1 MPKTDKIEAIMN
13 MLDDTIRA
21 MKNGENTE
29 EVLNSALNQTRL
41 DGCQFSKDDII
52 ALTEHIVFGLYDGK
66 FPEDTGF
73 YSGPTMIL
81 FTQRMQIEN
90 LYLNWCKEN
99 GVADKPNSLVTFMQI
114 NDWLNEEQIM
124 ADLNLVDSIKKK
136 LRNLHL
142 NWIPEDKKE

>member
-1 MPKTDKIEAIMN
+1 MTETNEIEAIMN

-21 MKNGENTE
+21 MKNGEDTE
-29 EVLNSALNQTRL
+29 EVLNSVLNQTRL
-41 DGCQFSKDDII
+41 DGYQFSKDDII
-52 ALTEHIVFGLYDGK
+52 ELAEHIVWRLYDGK

-81 FTQRMQIEN
+81 FTQRMQIEK
-90 LYLNWCKEN
+90 LFLNWCKEN
-99 GVADKPNSLVTFMQI
+99 GVADKPNSLVAFMQI
-114 NDWLNEEQIM
+114 NGWLNEEQIM
-124 ADLNLVDSIKKK
+124 ADFSLMDSIKKK